1 MEISEY
7 VINAASAIVAMEYI
21 DYGFQKKYCVQIPVK
36 RCAHSEINGVA
47 IPM

>member
-1 MEISEY
+1 MNERLEKLKQKT
-7 VINAASAIVAMEYI
+7 AIMNL
-21 DYGFQKKYCVQIPVK
+21 FKNCVQIPVK

>member
-1 MEISEY
+1 MVQYDRIRYRRERAEH
-7 VINAASAIVAMEYI
+7 
-21 DYGFQKKYCVQIPVK
+21 KLQIPVK